1 MTDLRYSRIS
11 QIRPTRVSE
20 RRATRPQVTDTLD
33 QLVRRTRLSRGLTQ
47 LEVAQATRTTVSR
60 ISRIE
65 RGSELLGFPKS
76 ARLAKCLKIEH
87 KPVLASILRS
97 LLVRGELSYQ
107 VSLLKAGKK
116 RPRAG
121 EEIARL
127 RYEQGVSV
135 RQLAKIAGML
145 PSRVAKVENDT
156 KLVLQPATAAR
167 FADALGVSQPSL
179 IELALQDLL
188 AKHRVGQF
196 RVKVK

>member
-1 MTDLRYSRIS
+1 MLAIS
-11 QIRPTRVSE
+11 I
-20 RRATRPQVTDTLD
+20 VTDTLD
-33 QLVRRTRLSRGLTQ
+33 TLVRRARDSRGLTQ
-47 LEVAQATRTTVSR
+47 YDLAQATRTTVSR

-76 ARLAKCLKIEH
+76 QRLAKCLKLDH
-87 KPVLASILRS
+87 KLVVTAILQS
-97 LLVRGELSYQ
+97 LMARAELDY
-107 VSLLKAGKK
+107 VVKLLKPGKK

-127 RYEQGVSV
+127 RYERGVSV

-167 FADALGVSQPSL
+167 FADALDVSQESL

-188 AKHRVGQF
+188 SKHRINQF
-196 RVKVK
+196 RVKIK